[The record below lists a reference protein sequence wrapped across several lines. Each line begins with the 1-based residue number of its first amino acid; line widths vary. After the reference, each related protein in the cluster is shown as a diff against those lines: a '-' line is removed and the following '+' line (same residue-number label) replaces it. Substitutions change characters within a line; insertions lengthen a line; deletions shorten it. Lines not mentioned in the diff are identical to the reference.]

1 MTVASTS
8 FAIRSTQM
16 LWNTISF
23 SSTLYLCPILDLL
36 LAEVPR
42 QWHPEVRLG
51 LQEALV
57 NASRHGNQLDPQKT
71 VLVSYSVQENNIW
84 WVICDQGCGFSLPE
98 CDRVKDVPKPI
109 PHCEQESGRGLYLL
123 QIIFDRVQW
132 SQEGRELHLYK
143 EVSPLRQPLIA

>member
-1 MTVASTS
+1 VTIVSAN
-8 FAIRSTQM
+8 FLIRSTQM

-57 NASRHGNQLDPQKT
+57 NASRHGNQLDPLKT
-71 VLVSYSVQENNIW
+71 VLVSYAIEDTSMW
-84 WVICDQGCGFSLPE
+84 WVICDQGCGFVPPE
-98 CDRVKDVPKPI
+98 PDRAKEVCNT
-109 PHCEQESGRGLYLL
+109 HACEQENGRGLYLL
-123 QIIFDRVQW
+123 QMIFDQVHW
-132 SQEGRELHLYK
+132 SQEGRELRLYK
-143 EVSPLRQPLIA
+143 EVSPSRQPLIA